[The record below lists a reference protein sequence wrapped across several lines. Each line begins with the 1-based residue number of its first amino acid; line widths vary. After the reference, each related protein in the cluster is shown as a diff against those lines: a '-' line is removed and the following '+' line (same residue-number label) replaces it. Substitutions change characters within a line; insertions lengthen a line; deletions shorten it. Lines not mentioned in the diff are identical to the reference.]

1 MNLRIHNRAPLELAT
16 KRALLLATL
25 AVLLMSS
32 AIAAV
37 YAKHESRKLFME
49 LSSLIDERDNLDT
62 DWSRLQMEQSAVST
76 HARVEQLARDQMHMR
91 TPRPEEV
98 ELLAP

>member
-1 MNLRIHNRAPLELAT
+1 MNLRILTRAPLEPAT
-16 KRALLLATL
+16 KRTLVL
-25 AVLLMSS
+25 AVLGILLMLS

-49 LSSLIDERDNLDT
+49 LSSLIDERDKLET

-76 HARVEQLARDQMHMR
+76 HSRVEQLAREQMHMR
-91 TPRPEEV
+91 NPRPEEV